1 MRLEKQLELCDSSL
15 SHHGAATTCCHCC
28 PDPSDSRSCV
38 YNVIQ
43 GLRERVT
50 RGHSTN
56 AHTSKRNTSREKAM
70 PSDSSKELE
79 IMRAVNNN
87 DEALNEFLTTRE
99 VMIRLAT
106 SAKILTSRIKVLHP
120 LSLRLLL
127 GAGAQGHNGPHWA

>member
-1 MRLEKQLELCDSSL
+1 MRLEKQLRTLRQFAVASWGSDDLLPLLSGSIRFSEL
-15 SHHGAATTCCHCC
+15 
-28 PDPSDSRSCV
+28 V

-56 AHTSKRNTSREKAM
+56 AHTSKRNTSREKAT

-87 DEALNEFLTTRE
+87 DEALNEVLTTRE

>member
-1 MRLEKQLELCDSSL
+1 
-15 SHHGAATTCCHCC
+15 
-28 PDPSDSRSCV
+28 
-38 YNVIQ
+38 
-43 GLRERVT
+43 
-50 RGHSTN
+50 
-56 AHTSKRNTSREKAM
+56 M

-87 DEALNEFLTTRE
+87 DEALNEVLTTRE

-127 GAGAQGHNGPHWA
+127 GAGAPGHNGPHWA